1 MLTLTLVVGANTALW
16 LLREQP
22 NIVHL
27 IGACFEV
34 ANPCLVEEFIEGET
48 LYERLHSSLHRTHTE
63 LLADLAHVRHTRV
76 CMLFLR
82 RKHGQRLITRVR
94 AVWQACCVGAAQGP
108 QERRDP
114 SRRQEP
120 QRHDRGCNEYAT
132 IITCSSPPPCLV
144 VIVVVGALLTHIGL
158 FPPCHID
165 RAVLV
170 DFGGAKEMIAAT
182 TDVMTAEA
190 GTYRWMAPEMIQ
202 QKPYD
207 NKVDVYGYGIILWE
221 MLSRKTPFDQF
232 TPLQAAFAVSE
243 RQVRPTIPSFC
254 PPDLEK
260 LIEACWHPEP
270 EHRPSF
276 AEIYAILPTLSM
288 KPKKRGLR
296 ALIADLTE

>member
-1 MLTLTLVVGANTALW
+1 M
-16 LLREQP
+16 
-22 NIVHL
+22 
-27 IGACFEV
+27 F
-34 ANPCLVEEFIEGET
+34 
-48 LYERLHSSLHRTHTE
+48 
-63 LLADLAHVRHTRV
+63 
-76 CMLFLR
+76 
-82 RKHGQRLITRVR
+82 
-94 AVWQACCVGAAQGP
+94 
-108 QERRDP
+108 
-114 SRRQEP
+114 
-120 QRHDRGCNEYAT
+120 
-132 IITCSSPPPCLV
+132 
-144 VIVVVGALLTHIGL
+144 VGALLTHIGL
-158 FPPCHID
+158 LPQCHID